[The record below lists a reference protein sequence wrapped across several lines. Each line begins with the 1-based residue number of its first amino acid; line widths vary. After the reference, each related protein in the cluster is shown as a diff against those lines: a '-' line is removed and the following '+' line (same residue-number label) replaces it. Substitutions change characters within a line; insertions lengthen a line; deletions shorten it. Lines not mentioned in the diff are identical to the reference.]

1 MLTFIVICV
10 LLYLGYRILR
20 WAFSSSKGGSRRS
33 SGGGFFDDIGD
44 FGGGDGGD

>member
-1 MLTFIVICV
+1 MLEFIVICV

-33 SGGGFFDDIGD
+33 GGGDFFDFGGDGDSGGGD
-44 FGGGDGGD
+44 